1 MKQKTG
7 DSMLFDTHVHLN
19 ADQFQEDLEEVIDRA
34 KKAGVSRMVVVGF
47 DRLTITR
54 AVSLIEKYEWLYAAV
69 GWHPVDA
76 VDMTDEDLN
85 WIEELAGHPKVVA
98 IGEMGL
104 DYHWDK
110 SPKHIQKDVFR
121 RQIRLAKKVKLPI
134 VIHNRDATQ
143 DIIDILK
150 EEKAEEIGGIMHC
163 FSGSAETALECV
175 KMNFYIS
182 LGGPVT
188 FKNAK
193 KPKEVAK
200 EVPLDKLLI
209 ETDCPYLAPHPYRGK
224 RNEPSYVKRVA
235 EEIAELKNLSYEE
248 VASITM
254 ENAKKVFQID

>member
-1 MKQKTG
+1 
-7 DSMLFDTHVHLN
+7 MLFDTHVHLN
-19 ADQFQEDLEEVIDRA
+19 AEQFEEDVEEAIQRA
-34 KKAGVSRMVVVGF
+34 KEAGVSRMVVVGF
-47 DRLTITR
+47 DRPTITR
-54 AVSLIEKYEWLYAAV
+54 AMELVEQHEALYAAV

-76 VDMTDEDLN
+76 IDMKDEDLA
-85 WIEELAGHPKVVA
+85 WIEELASHPKVVA
-98 IGEMGL
+98 LGEMGL

-110 SPKHIQKDVFR
+110 SPKDVQKDVFR

-143 DIIDILK
+143 DIVDILK
-150 EEKAEEIGGIMHC
+150 EEKAADVGGIMHC

-193 KPKEVAK
+193 KPKEVAQA
-200 EVPLDKLLI
+200 VPLDKLLI

-224 RNEPSYVKRVA
+224 RNEPAYVKLVA
-235 EEIAELKNLSYEE
+235 EEIAALKNVSYEE
-248 VASITM
+248 VAEATM
-254 ENAKKVFQID
+254 HNANRLFQLH